1 MHLYCRFFCPPPCIY
16 LFGNGWKRKREQME
30 REGASDQDAT
40 VCAFMGIGNS
50 DQEMVQLNLDGKVR
64 DYYVRKTST
73 IKQETLATG
82 NLSG

>member
-1 MHLYCRFFCPPPCIY
+1 
-16 LFGNGWKRKREQME
+16 ME

-64 DYYVRKTST
+64 D
-73 IKQETLATG
+73 
-82 NLSG
+82 